1 MNYKIVCKNHAVGT
15 LIAFIKVIGV
25 CLKLA
30 AGMAPQASTPSLHG
44 KLGYLLRFLNRWF
57 AKALLKTFSE
67 AEASCKSFY
76 GSKYE
81 RQR

>member
-1 MNYKIVCKNHAVGT
+1 
-15 LIAFIKVIGV
+15 
-25 CLKLA
+25 
-30 AGMAPQASTPSLHG
+30 MAPSLFMPSLRC
-44 KLGYLLRFLNRWF
+44 KLVYLLRFLNRWF